1 VQRDRILCV
10 DDEPALLDFFHDCL
24 VDDFEVERT
33 SDAREALRLIDEGKS
48 FSAVLTDVRMP
59 EMDGITLLD
68 QVRSRCPNTVRML
81 ITGNADV
88 DVATRAVNQG
98 QVFRFLMK
106 PIDPEELARSCRAAA
121 DHYRIVCAERDLL
134 ENTVH
139 RVVKML
145 TDLLALASP
154 LAFGHATRVRQL
166 ASLMTNQLHVTD
178 LWQIEVAAMLSQIG
192 AMTLPAETME
202 KMHAKIP
209 LTREEEEM
217 TKRAQRVTTQLLESI
232 PRFEPILAIL
242 QTLNGESTSTAPD
255 VLQAARILR
264 VAIGYDLLE
273 TQGVRSV
280 LALDLLYS
288 EPKTYD
294 KDIIKVLEDV
304 RNRPHEGELCRLP
317 AHKLLPG
324 MRLAENLLT
333 VSGALLLARGQELT
347 SSMVERLKNFR
358 REGIKEPVSVIV

>member
-1 VQRDRILCV
+1 VQRERILCV

-24 VDDFEVERT
+24 VDDFEVDAT
-33 SDAREALRLIDEGKS
+33 SSAREALQLIDGGKS

-59 EMDGITLLD
+59 GMDGITLLD
-68 QVRSRCPNTVRML
+68 QVRSRCPRTVRML

-106 PIDPEELARSCRAAA
+106 PISPEELVRSCRAAV

-154 LAFGHATRVRQL
+154 LAFGHATRVQQL
-166 ASLMTNQLHVTD
+166 ASLMAKQLHMTD

-192 AMTLPAETME
+192 AMTLPAETLE
-202 KMHAKIP
+202 KIHARVP
-209 LTREEEEM
+209 LTRQEEEM
-217 TKRAQRVTTQLLESI
+217 TRRAPRVTTQLLASI
-232 PRFEPILAIL
+232 PKFEPVLAIL
-242 QTLNGESTSTAPD
+242 QTLNADSISTAPET
-255 VLQAARILR
+255 LQAAGILR

-273 TQGVRSV
+273 TQGVRGV

-294 KDIIKVLEDV
+294 KEIVKVLGLV

-317 AHKLLPG
+317 AHELLPG
-324 MRLAENLLT
+324 MRLAEDLLT
-333 VSGALLLARGQELT
+333 VSGTLLLAHGQELT
-347 SSMVERLKNFR
+347 ASMVERLNNFR
-358 REGIKEPVSVIV
+358 REAIKEPVSVMV

>member
-1 VQRDRILCV
+1 MQRERILCV
-10 DDEPALLDFFHDCL
+10 DDEPALLDYFHDCL
-24 VDDFEVERT
+24 VDDFDVDR
-33 SDAREALRLIDEGKS
+33 SSSAREALQLIDGGKS
-48 FSAVLTDVRMP
+48 FSAVLADVRMP
-59 EMDGITLLD
+59 GMDGITLLAE
-68 QVRSRCPNTVRML
+68 VRRRCPHTVRML

-106 PIDPEELARSCRAAA
+106 PIDPKELARSCRAAV

-166 ASLMTNQLHVTD
+166 ASLMAKHLQVTD

-192 AMTLPAETME
+192 AMTLPAETLE
-202 KMHAKIP
+202 KIHARIP
-209 LTREEEEM
+209 LTRHEEEM
-217 TKRAQRVTTQLLESI
+217 TKRAPRVTTQLLESI

-242 QTLNGESTSTAPD
+242 QTLNAESPSTAPD
-255 VLQAARILR
+255 ILQAARILQ

-273 TQGVRSV
+273 TQGVRGV

-288 EPKTYD
+288 DPKKFD
-294 KDIIKVLEDV
+294 KGIVQVLDYV
-304 RNRPHEGELCRLP
+304 RNRPHEGEVCRLP

-324 MRLAENLLT
+324 MRLAEDLLT
-333 VSGALLLARGQELT
+333 VSGALLLAHGQELT
-347 SSMVERLKNFR
+347 ASMVERLNNFR
-358 REGIKEPVSVIV
+358 REGIKEPVSVMV